1 MMDTIV
7 SILGKYVFDG
17 FSLILTFLES
27 QLSIALFCGQVRKR
41 NAFFLRL
48 AIVFLEGIILAYLL
62 AIWNT
67 EAQSLLVRVVCYLL
81 IALYNFLFLL
91 FCWEDTLEEL
101 LIAFSCGL
109 AAYQIG
115 NKVYPLLQNLLGI
128 DDKATLS
135 LVHSDP
141 QQLAGWEWLLFF
153 AIRIGIY
160 FLLVWIFRPRGR
172 LTSDRRTRR
181 NIVLLSVSTVAIV
194 TVLVCI
200 ARTYEGESMALNIVI
215 KLFAIIFSLVV
226 LMFGRGIFS
235 QNEKEQQINVLNQ
248 LMKQEKLQYE
258 SVKANMEVINM
269 KCHDLKHILHRIE
282 GKLTGEETDAL
293 REAIQFYDA
302 NIKTGNDILDIV
314 LCEKAMVCRKKGI
327 AFTCLAD
334 GPKFAFLSPVQI
346 YSLFGNILD
355 NAIEAAEKRPDLQNK
370 VITLTCHENGGQLEI
385 EESNYFDGAIRCT
398 DGSLSTMKDDSA
410 RHGYGTKSIRYI
422 AEQHGGRLEVRVEGN
437 MFFLSVLF
445 PVQK

>member
-1 MMDTIV
+1 MIDTIV

-135 LVHSDP
+135 LVHSGP

-160 FLLVWIFRPRGR
+160 FLLAWIFRPRGR

-200 ARTYEGESMALNIVI
+200 ARTYEGESIALNIPRQR
-215 KLFAIIFSLVV
+215 S
-226 LMFGRGIFS
+226 
-235 QNEKEQQINVLNQ
+235 
-248 LMKQEKLQYE
+248 
-258 SVKANMEVINM
+258 
-269 KCHDLKHILHRIE
+269 
-282 GKLTGEETDAL
+282 
-293 REAIQFYDA
+293 
-302 NIKTGNDILDIV
+302 
-314 LCEKAMVCRKKGI
+314 
-327 AFTCLAD
+327 
-334 GPKFAFLSPVQI
+334 
-346 YSLFGNILD
+346 
-355 NAIEAAEKRPDLQNK
+355 
-370 VITLTCHENGGQLEI
+370 
-385 EESNYFDGAIRCT
+385 
-398 DGSLSTMKDDSA
+398 
-410 RHGYGTKSIRYI
+410 
-422 AEQHGGRLEVRVEGN
+422 
-437 MFFLSVLF
+437 
-445 PVQK
+445 

>member
-1 MMDTIV
+1 MIDTIV
-7 SILGKYVFDG
+7 SILGKYAFDG

-91 FCWEDTLEEL
+91 FCWEDTPEEL
-101 LIAFSCGL
+101 LMAFSCGM

-128 DDKATLS
+128 NDRATIS
-135 LVHSDP
+135 LLHAQTQD
-141 QQLAGWEWLLFF
+141 LTGWEWLLFF
-153 AIRIGIY
+153 LVRFGTY
-160 FLLVWIFRPRGR
+160 SFLVFLFHPRGR
-172 LTSDRRTRR
+172 LTSDKRTRR

-215 KLFAIIFSLVV
+215 KLFTIIFSLVV

-248 LMKQEKLQYE
+248 LMKQEKLQFE

-269 KCHDLKHILHRIE
+269 KCHDLKHIIHRIE
-282 GKLTGEETDAL
+282 GKLTEEETDAL

-314 LCEKAMVCRKKGI
+314 LCEKAIVCRKKGI

-334 GPKFAFLSPVQI
+334 GPKFAFLSAVQT
-346 YSLFGNILD
+346 YSLFGNI
-355 NAIEAAEKRPDLQNK
+355 
-370 VITLTCHENGGQLEI
+370 
-385 EESNYFDGAIRCT
+385 
-398 DGSLSTMKDDSA
+398 
-410 RHGYGTKSIRYI
+410 
-422 AEQHGGRLEVRVEGN
+422 
-437 MFFLSVLF
+437 
-445 PVQK
+445 

>member
-1 MMDTIV
+1 MIDAI
-7 SILGKYVFDG
+7 IQLLGKYAYDG
-17 FSLILTFLES
+17 FSLILTFLEC
-27 QLSIALFCGQVRKR
+27 QFSIALFCGNVRKR
-41 NAFFLRL
+41 DAFFLRNGIVL
-48 AIVFLEGIILAYLL
+48 AEGIILSYLL

-67 EAQSLLVRVVCYLL
+67 EAQSLPVRVTCYLV
-81 IALYNFLFLL
+81 IAVYNFLFLL
-91 FCWEDTLEEL
+91 VCWDDTYEEL
-101 LIAFSCGL
+101 LMAYACGM
-109 AAYQIG
+109 AAYQVG
-115 NKVYPLLQNLLGI
+115 NKLYPLLQNLLGI
-128 DDKATLS
+128 NDRATIS
-135 LVHSDP
+135 LLHAQTQD
-141 QQLAGWEWLLFF
+141 LTGWEWLLFF
-153 AIRIGIY
+153 LVRFGTY
-160 FLLVWIFRPRGR
+160 SFLVFLFHPRGR

-248 LMKQEKLQYE
+248 LMKQEKLQFE

-269 KCHDLKHILHRIE
+269 KCHDLKHIIHRIE

-302 NIKTGNDILDIV
+302 SIKTGNDIMDIV

-334 GPKFAFLSPVQI
+334 GPKFAFLSAVQT

-355 NAIEAAEKRPDLQNK
+355 NAIEAVEKLAEPENK
-370 VITLTCHENGGQLEI
+370 VITLTCHENDGQLEI
-385 EESNYFDGAIRCT
+385 EECNYFDGTIHYT
-398 DGSLSTMKDDSA
+398 DGNLSTLKDDSA
-410 RHGYGTKSIRYI
+410 RHGYGTKSIRYV
-422 AEQHGGRLEVRVEGN
+422 AEQYGGKLEIKVDGN

-445 PVQK
+445 PAQT

>member
-1 MMDTIV
+1 MIDTIV
-7 SILGKYVFDG
+7 SILGKYAFDG

-91 FCWEDTLEEL
+91 FCWEDTPEEL
-101 LIAFSCGL
+101 LMAFSCGM

-128 DDKATLS
+128 NDRATIS
-135 LVHSDP
+135 LLHAQTQD
-141 QQLAGWEWLLFF
+141 LTGWEWLLFF
-153 AIRIGIY
+153 LVRFGTY
-160 FLLVWIFRPRGR
+160 SFLVFLFHPRGR
-172 LTSDRRTRR
+172 LTSDKRTRR

-215 KLFAIIFSLVV
+215 KLFTIIFSLVV

-248 LMKQEKLQYE
+248 LMKQEKLQFE

-269 KCHDLKHILHRIE
+269 KCHDLKHIIHRIE

-302 NIKTGNDILDIV
+302 SIKTGNDIMDIV

-334 GPKFAFLSPVQI
+334 GPKFAFLSAVQT

-355 NAIEAAEKRPDLQNK
+355 NAIEAVEKLAEPENK
-370 VITLTCHENGGQLEI
+370 VITLTCHENDGQLEI
-385 EESNYFDGAIRCT
+385 EECNYFDGTIHYT
-398 DGSLSTMKDDSA
+398 DGNLSTLKDDSA
-410 RHGYGTKSIRYI
+410 RHGYGTKSIRYV
-422 AEQHGGRLEVRVEGN
+422 AEQYGGKLEIKVDGN

>member
-1 MMDTIV
+1 MIDTIV
-7 SILGKYVFDG
+7 SILGKYAFDG

-91 FCWEDTLEEL
+91 FCWEDTPEEL
-101 LIAFSCGL
+101 LMAFSCGM

-128 DDKATLS
+128 NDRATIS
-135 LVHSDP
+135 LLHAQTQD
-141 QQLAGWEWLLFF
+141 LTGWEWLLFF
-153 AIRIGIY
+153 LVRFGTY
-160 FLLVWIFRPRGR
+160 SFLVFLFHPRGR
-172 LTSDRRTRR
+172 LTSDKRTRR

-215 KLFAIIFSLVV
+215 KLFTIIFSLVV

-248 LMKQEKLQYE
+248 LMKQEKLQFE

-269 KCHDLKHILHRIE
+269 KCHDLKHIIHRIE
-282 GKLTGEETDAL
+282 GKLTEEETDAL

-314 LCEKAMVCRKKGI
+314 LCEKAIVCRKKGI

-334 GPKFAFLSPVQI
+334 GPKFAFLSAVQT

-355 NAIEAAEKRPDLQNK
+355 NAIEAVEKLAEPENK
-370 VITLTCHENGGQLEI
+370 VITLTCHENDGQLEI
-385 EESNYFDGAIRCT
+385 EECNYFDGTIHYT
-398 DGSLSTMKDDSA
+398 DGNLSTLKDDSA
-410 RHGYGTKSIRYI
+410 RHGYGTKSIRYV
-422 AEQHGGRLEVRVEGN
+422 AEQYGGKLEIKVDGD